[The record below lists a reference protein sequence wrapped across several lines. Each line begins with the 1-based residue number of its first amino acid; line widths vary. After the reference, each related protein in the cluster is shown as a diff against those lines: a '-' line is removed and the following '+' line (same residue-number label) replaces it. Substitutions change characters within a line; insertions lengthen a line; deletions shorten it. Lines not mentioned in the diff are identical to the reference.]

1 MMTPNLTIEVY
12 FDLICPW
19 CLIGKRNL
27 STALQQ
33 FRASRP
39 DLQPRIVWRG
49 LPLLPATP
57 LAGEP
62 YQEFYVRRLGSPA
75 AVAARRAQVRE
86 AGQRAGVDFAF
97 EDITVMPNTL
107 AAHALVELV
116 AGQGDAAPTERL
128 IEALFQAYFMAARDI
143 GDAAVLLDI
152 AGECGLTIS
161 LQQLVGASS
170 TARPANGAVH
180 VSGVPY
186 YVFNDRFALS
196 GAQPPA
202 TLREAMQRSVDELVS

>member
-1 MMTPNLTIEVY
+1 MTPNLNIEVY

-27 STALQQ
+27 SAALEQ

-39 DLQPRIVWRG
+39 DIRPRIVWRG

-97 EDITVMPNTL
+97 EDIAVMPNTL

-116 AGQGDAAPTERL
+116 AKQGDDDQTERL
-128 IEALFQAYFMAARDI
+128 IEALFQAYFMQARDI
-143 GDAAVLLDI
+143 GDAAVLLEI
-152 AGECGLTIS
+152 AAECGNTVS
-161 LQQLVGASS
+161 LQQLVGA
-170 TARPANGAVH
+170 TASAKRAGNPA

-186 YVFNDRFALS
+186 YVFNEQLALS
-196 GAQPPA
+196 GAHPPA

>member
-1 MMTPNLTIEVY
+1 MTQILNIDVY

-27 STALQQ
+27 SAALEQ
-33 FRASRP
+33 FRASHPDIRP
-39 DLQPRIVWRG
+39 RVVWRG

-75 AVAARRAQVRE
+75 AVSARRAQVRE
-86 AGQRAGVDFAF
+86 AGNRAGLDFAF

-107 AAHALVELV
+107 AAHALIELV
-116 AGQGDAAPTERL
+116 GGHGDDAQTERL
-128 IEALFQAYFMAARDI
+128 IEALFQAYFVDARDI
-143 GDAAVLLDI
+143 GDAAVLLEI
-152 AGECGLTIS
+152 ADECGMRIS
-161 LQQLVGASS
+161 LQQLVSASA
-170 TARPANGAVH
+170 TAKSANGAVN

-196 GAQPPA
+196 GAQAPA
-202 TLREAMQRSVDELVS
+202 TLHEAMQRSSVDELVS

>member
-1 MMTPNLTIEVY
+1 MTPTLTIDVC

-27 STALQQ
+27 NTALEE

-39 DLQPRIVWRG
+39 DIQLRIVWRG

-57 LAGEP
+57 PAGEP
-62 YQEFYVRRLGSPA
+62 YQEFYLRRLGSPA

-86 AGQRAGVDFAF
+86 AGQLAGVDFAF
-97 EDITVMPNTL
+97 DDITVLPNTL

-116 AGQGDAAPTERL
+116 ARNGDEAQTEQL
-128 IEALFQAYFMAARDI
+128 IEALFQAYFMDARDI
-143 GDAAVLLDI
+143 GDLAVLLDI

-161 LQQLVGASS
+161 LQQLVSASS
-170 TARPANGAVH
+170 TAKSANGAVN

-196 GAQPPA
+196 GAHPPA
-202 TLREAMQRSVDELVS
+202 TLREAIQRSVNELVS

>member
-1 MMTPNLTIEVY
+1 MTPNLIIEVY

-19 CLIGKRNL
+19 CLIGKHNL
-27 STALQQ
+27 DTALQQ

-39 DLQPRIVWRG
+39 DIRPRIVWRG
-49 LPLLPATP
+49 LPLLPDTP

-75 AVAARRAQVRE
+75 AVTARRAQVRE
-86 AGQRAGVDFAF
+86 AGQLAGVDFAF
-97 EDITVMPNTL
+97 DDITVLPNTL

-116 AGQGDAAPTERL
+116 ADKGDEAQTAKL

-143 GDAAVLLDI
+143 GDVSVLLDI
-152 AGECGLTIS
+152 AGECGMTIS
-161 LQQLVGASS
+161 LQQLVGA
-170 TARPANGAVH
+170 TAKARQEQTAA

-186 YVFNDRFALS
+186 YVFNERLALS
-196 GAQPPA
+196 GAHPPA
-202 TLREAMQRSVDELVS
+202 TLREAIQRSVDEFVS

>member
-1 MMTPNLTIEVY
+1 MTPNLNIEVY

-27 STALQQ
+27 SAALEQ
-33 FRASRP
+33 FRASHPNIRP
-39 DLQPRIVWRG
+39 RVVWRG

-57 LAGEP
+57 LVGEP

-86 AGQRAGVDFAF
+86 AGNRAGLDFAF
-97 EDITVMPNTL
+97 ENIAVMPNTL
-107 AAHALVELV
+107 AAHALVELI
-116 AGQGDAAPTERL
+116 AGHGDDAQTERL
-128 IEALFQAYFMAARDI
+128 IEALFQAYFIDTRDI
-143 GDAAVLLDI
+143 GDAAVLLEI
-152 AGECGLTIS
+152 ADECGSAVS
-161 LQQLVGASS
+161 LQQLVSASA
-170 TARPANGAVH
+170 TAKSANRAVN

-196 GAQPPA
+196 GALAPA
-202 TLREAMQRSVDELVS
+202 TLREAMQRSVDEFVS

>member
-1 MMTPNLTIEVY
+1 MTPNLTIEVY

-27 STALQQ
+27 DTALQQ

-39 DLQPRIVWRG
+39 DIRPRIVWRG
-49 LPLLPATP
+49 LPLLPETP

-62 YQEFYVRRLGSPA
+62 YQEFYLRRLGSPA

-86 AGQRAGVDFAF
+86 AGRLAGVDFAF
-97 EDITVMPNTL
+97 DAITVLPNTL

-116 AGQGDAAPTERL
+116 AEQGDERQTERL

-143 GDAAVLLDI
+143 GDVAVLLDI
-152 AGECGLTIS
+152 AGECGLCVS
-161 LQQLVGASS
+161 LQQLVGTS
-170 TARPANGAVH
+170 ARQSGAAA

-186 YVFNDRFALS
+186 YVFNDRLALS
-196 GAQPPA
+196 GAHPPA